1 MTRSPWLGLGLPRPN
16 HRESDSADAGLA
28 AVEFALIVPLIVVL
42 LFAVFTAGTAAAGQ
56 LRLQAAARDGARAES
71 VMPNSGCATA
81 IDRLANSSATVGD
94 ISCTTAVSCPAERN
108 NIEISAN
115 RIVSI
120 PLLGDR
126 TIALSASA
134 SYECVAG

>member
-1 MTRSPWLGLGLPRPN
+1 MIRSPWLGLGPPRPS
-16 HRESDSADAGLA
+16 HRVSDADDSGLA

-42 LFAVFTAGTAAAGQ
+42 LFAVITAGTAAAGQ
-56 LRLQAAARDGARAES
+56 LSLQAAARDGARAEA
-71 VMPNSGCATA
+71 VVPNSGCTTA
-81 IDRLANSSATVGD
+81 INRLGDSSAVVGD
-94 ISCTTAVSCPAERN
+94 VVCSTAMSCPGERN

-115 RIVSI
+115 RVVSI

>member
-28 AVEFALIVPLIVVL
+28 AIEFALIVPLIVVL
-42 LFAVFTAGTAAAGQ
+42 LFAVITAGTAAAGQ
-56 LRLQAAARDGARAES
+56 LSLQAAARDGARAEA
-71 VMPNSGCATA
+71 VMPNSGCSTA
-81 IDRLANSSATVGD
+81 IDRLADSSAVVGD
-94 ISCTTAVSCPAERN
+94 ISCNTAVSCPGDRN

-115 RIVSI
+115 RTVSI

-126 TIALSASA
+126 IVTLSASA

>member
-1 MTRSPWLGLGLPRPN
+1 MTRSPWLGLGSPRPN
-16 HRESDSADAGLA
+16 HRESDSDDAGLA
-28 AVEFALIVPLIVVL
+28 AVEFALIVPLIVIL
-42 LFAVFTAGTAAAGQ
+42 LFAVVTAGTAAAGK
-56 LRLQAAARDGARAES
+56 LSLQAAARDGARAEA
-71 VMPNSGCATA
+71 VNPNSGCVTA
-81 IDRLANSSATVGD
+81 IDRLSGTSATVGD
-94 ISCTTAVSCPAERN
+94 IDCTTTVSCPGERN

-134 SYECVAG
+134 SYECLAG

>member
-1 MTRSPWLGLGLPRPN
+1 MIRSPSLGLGPPRPG
-16 HRESDSADAGLA
+16 HRESDSDDAGLA

-42 LFAVFTAGTAAAGQ
+42 LFAVITAGTAAAGQ
-56 LRLQAAARDGARAES
+56 LSLQAAARDGARSES
-71 VMPNSGCATA
+71 VVPNSGCTTV
-81 IDRLANSSATVGD
+81 IDRLGDTSAVVGD
-94 ISCTTAVSCPAERN
+94 IVCTTAMSCPGERN

-120 PLLGDR
+120 PILGNR
-126 TIALSASA
+126 TIALTASA